1 MPRGARVAE
10 YPRWVRRHTRSDGMN
25 EAVLNTLAEVAI
37 TLAGFSGVAVV
48 FRLRGAHSWTP
59 TELRVLWFLIGDS
72 FLVLFFSLL
81 PFPLALANW
90 SPEALWGFCNALLG
104 SWFII
109 GDVLALRGERR
120 DRVAQ
125 QLITVPV
132 ITPIL
137 YAMSIGA
144 LAMGITLWL
153 SALDLLVARGQ
164 AVYVLGLITLL
175 AFAAVEFLFFIGL
188 VSRQGKE
195 PVTPQFDDHALRRL
209 PTTRRPLRDGAA
221 GGEHVPV
228 DPPAHDPPRADA
240 EHLRGEAGAERLAPA
255 PQHLGL
261 AADLDPAH
269 SPRIHRGQVVH
280 DERNPGVA
288 LHILV
293 LLPPGEVVPP
303 DIDRVQLRVVPEPD
317 GDYMRLAVRTD
328 GRQPPQQLTLQVVD
342 LSRCEDVHPHS
353 LHGCIAPRPLPRQA
367 GGRTAN
373 VILILEYI
381 PVL

>member
-90 SPEALWGFCNALLG
+90 SQDALWGLCNALLG

-137 YAMSIGA
+137 YVMSIGA
-144 LAMGITLWL
+144 LAMGIALWL
-153 SALDLLVARGQ
+153 SVVDLLVPRGQ
-164 AVYVLGLITLL
+164 AVYVLGLIALL
-175 AFAAVEFLFFIGL
+175 AFAALEFLFFIGL
-188 VSRQGKE
+188 VSRSASDTDYLEADEQQEKPGK
-195 PVTPQFDDHALRRL
+195 DD
-209 PTTRRPLRDGAA
+209 A
-221 GGEHVPV
+221 GGES
-228 DPPAHDPPRADA
+228 D
-240 EHLRGEAGAERLAPA
+240 
-255 PQHLGL
+255 
-261 AADLDPAH
+261 
-269 SPRIHRGQVVH
+269 S
-280 DERNPGVA
+280 N
-288 LHILV
+288 
-293 LLPPGEVVPP
+293 
-303 DIDRVQLRVVPEPD
+303 
-317 GDYMRLAVRTD
+317 
-328 GRQPPQQLTLQVVD
+328 
-342 LSRCEDVHPHS
+342 
-353 LHGCIAPRPLPRQA
+353 
-367 GGRTAN
+367 
-373 VILILEYI
+373 
-381 PVL
+381 